1 MKRFLI
7 AFLASVAALSCWA
20 KGDYMTLDAFLAL
33 AFEQQPEQQALWFTG
48 DQREA
53 IKELLGQE
61 PGALRQR
68 YWGSGRRTAW
78 ILEEIGKE
86 RPITI
91 GIAVDGERISRVEIL
106 TFRESRGWEVRYPFF
121 TDQFV
126 GLELNDKGRL
136 SGHVDGITGATLS
149 VRAVKKVAQLALFLH
164 SQTPYAE

>member
-1 MKRFLI
+1 MTLE
-7 AFLASVAALSCWA
+7 AFL
-20 KGDYMTLDAFLAL
+20 DL
-33 AFEQQPEQQALWFTG
+33 AFDQAEPQQEALWFSG

-53 IKELLGQE
+53 IKDMLGRE
-61 PGALRQR
+61 PATLRQR
-68 YWGSGRRTAW
+68 YWGSGTRTAW

-91 GIAVDGERISRVEIL
+91 GIAVDAERISRVEIL

-121 TDQFV
+121 TEQFV
-126 GLELNDKGRL
+126 GLELNGTGKL
-136 SGHVDGITGATLS
+136 SGHVDGVTGATLS